1 MRSIRDGFDL
11 PLLASVLLLLTIG
24 GFMVYS
30 ASLVIAFT
38 EYHDDTYFLRRHLL
52 SIGLGLGLMWVLAH
66 INYQRWRRLSV
77 LTLGLGIVLLAIVLH
92 PSLGMNAYGSSR
104 WIRPV
109 PFVQFQPSEFIKV
122 ALVVY
127 MADWLARKG
136 RRVGEFGHTSLPFL
150 IVLGVVCA
158 LVVAEPDFGTT
169 VVIAATAVTIFFVAG
184 ANLLHFLPAVVVLVA
199 ALWGTMT
206 QAAYRVERIR
216 AWLYPFEDVQGTG
229 WHTVQTLIAMGS
241 GGLTGLGLG
250 GSMQKHAWLVNS
262 HTDAILAIIGE
273 ELGLVGTLA
282 VLALFGCLI
291 WRGLRIAYRAPDPY
305 GRLLA
310 AGLTTLIF
318 WQAAINV
325 AVVSNTA
332 PYTGVTLPFVS
343 FGGSST
349 VVSLASVGL
358 LLSICRHRTTNLARR
373 VEAPTENSDERGRQS
388 PPRIRPA
395 AEARTASVGQLEA
408 PVALARRRTRRRR
421 VG

>member
-1 MRSIRDGFDL
+1 MRSFRDAFDL
-11 PLLASVLLLLTIG
+11 PLLASVTAPLIVG

-30 ASLVIAFT
+30 ASLVIAYT
-38 EYHDDTYFLRRHLL
+38 EFQDDTYFLRRHLL
-52 SIGLGLGLMWVLAH
+52 SIGVGLGLMWLLAH

-77 LTLGLGIVLLAIVLH
+77 LTLGLGIILLAIVLH

-104 WIRPV
+104 WIRLV
-109 PFVQFQPSEFIKV
+109 PFLQFQPSEFIKL

-136 RRVGEFGHTSLPFL
+136 GRVSEFGHTSLPFL
-150 IVLGVVCA
+150 IVLGLICA

-199 ALWGTMT
+199 ALWVAMT
-206 QAAYRVERIR
+206 QAAYRIERIR
-216 AWLYPFEDVQGTG
+216 AWLYPFDDVQGTG

-241 GGLTGLGLG
+241 GGLTGVGLG

-273 ELGLVGTLA
+273 ELGLVGTLTI
-282 VLALFGCLI
+282 VGLFGCLI

-318 WQAAINV
+318 WQAAINA
-325 AVVSNTA
+325 AVVSNSA

-349 VVSLASVGL
+349 VVSLASIGL

-373 VEAPTENSDERGRQS
+373 VETPSDDAE
-388 PPRIRPA
+388 PPDRRLALRTRPA
-395 AEARTASVGQLEA
+395 AEARTESVGQLEA